1 MQGDTT
7 HWNNNATNSRAS
19 PGSILNAL
27 LHLKLDIESEL
38 PTFEVLISTSAKRT
52 ENKTAR
58 NIIDSSIKN

>member
-19 PGSILNAL
+19 SGSILNAL

-38 PTFEVLISTSAKRT
+38 PTFEVLISTPAKRT

-58 NIIDSSIKN
+58 NIIDSSITN